1 MAIERHRPTFPDLF
15 ESFPWLEIWGGSE
28 SRLRLEQFEDD
39 GDLVIRAELPGV
51 DPEEDVDI
59 SVHDGVLTIS
69 AERREETEDKGE
81 RTYRSEFR
89 YGSFVR
95 SVSLPRGVEADDITA
110 EYDDGILEVRV
121 PQAAEKPAGA
131 RKVPVQKA

>member
-1 MAIERHRPTFPDLF
+1 MSDFDSDGFGSPRRSTVDL
-15 ESFPWLEIWGGSE
+15 
-28 SRLRLEQFEDD
+28 
-39 GDLVIRAELPGV
+39 
-51 DPEEDVDI
+51 
-59 SVHDGVLTIS
+59 S

>member
-15 ESFPWLEIWGGSE
+15 ESFPWPEIWGGSE
-28 SRLRLEQFEDD
+28 SRLRLEQYEDD

-59 SVHDGVLTIS
+59 SVHNGVLTIS

-110 EYDDGILEVRV
+110 EYNDGILEVRV
-121 PQAAEKPAGA
+121 PQAAQEPPGA